1 MLGRHLK
8 NQTKPDDSRDAAFV
22 LPFDS
27 CLAKSYTL
35 PDGSIK
41 PGRQVLDHCVI
52 VGLVARE
59 LIGRMPSFLRDGLFP
74 DGSALI
80 AATHDIG
87 KVSPTFQKKIYLA
100 LTQSDEDVLSGLRSF
115 DAGLEKQWGGHAG
128 VSQATADAMGVGR
141 FIPEILGQHHGFSP
155 NLSKYKA
162 TCEVFGGERWN
173 AERERLFGEINKQL
187 NGETSLQWPVV
198 SDDLQSR
205 VIAGL
210 TTVSD
215 WIGSGSLF
223 EDPKREAD
231 KATIKQAI
239 DDAGYIQPRLKT
251 GLSFQDVFDFTAKD
265 AQIKLIE
272 SVSQPG
278 VYVLEAPM
286 GLGKTEAA
294 LFAAYQMLER
304 QMATGIYFAL
314 PTQLTSDKI
323 HERVNAFLQ
332 RILADDSPHK
342 QALLVHGQAWLKE
355 AAASFDQVGF
365 NMGEEANPGGAW
377 FSRGKRGILAPFAV
391 GTIDQALMAVMNVKH
406 GFVRTFGLAGK
417 VVILDEVHSYDSYT
431 GTILD
436 VLVAA
441 LRRLHCTVIIL
452 SATLT
457 KSRRASLLGLTD
469 NPPDCDAYPLISA
482 LPGYQSGRQ
491 NENQAKN
498 QDRQLVGSVLEI
510 GVEALPDAQV
520 MLRQSNE
527 IEALEEALRR
537 ADEGQQVL
545 WIENTVKEAQECFR
559 RLAARAHDMGMAC
572 GLLHSRFTKADRAK
586 NEAIW
591 VTHFGKDGMASR
603 GRQGRILVGTQVLE
617 QSLDIDA
624 DFLITRIAPTDML
637 LQRLGRLWRH
647 SETFRPSSAR
657 QEAWLLAPDLAQAEA
672 NPESAFGATAKVY
685 DPYVL
690 CRSLAVW
697 EKRNQVS
704 LPSQIRTLIEA
715 TYAPQQESGSMA
727 RYLDQLERTREKL
740 YRLALVGL
748 SRGGQTLLEEKAQTR
763 HSDQETTEVLLI
775 RRYQWDSVRKG
786 SCVTLLDGENLFVPE
801 NGRSLPR
808 TQWRAVS
815 AKLAQHTLNVAEYL
829 APEALNRQQV
839 EWLGDYFY
847 LGKPEYNEPV
857 MLRVALVGDD
867 GGVRALHG
875 GQPNEKYQISY
886 DPMQGYLT
894 AKRF

>member
-8 NQTKPDDSRDAAFV
+8 NQTKSVHSEDAVFV
-22 LPFDS
+22 IPFDS

-35 PDGSIK
+35 QDGTIK

-52 VGLVARE
+52 VGRVAKE
-59 LIGRMPSFLRDGLFP
+59 LIGRMPSFLRDDLFL

-80 AATHDIG
+80 AAAHDIG
-87 KVSPTFQKKIYLA
+87 KVSPTFQKKIYSA
-100 LTQSDEDVLSGLRSF
+100 LTQCNEGVMSGLKPF
-115 DAGLEKQWGGHAG
+115 DVALEKKWGGHAG
-128 VSQATADAMGVGR
+128 VSQATADGLNVGR

-155 NLSKYKA
+155 DLSKYKA
-162 TCEVFGGERWN
+162 TSEVFGRRSWN
-173 AERERLFGEINKQL
+173 TERECLLAEIINKL
-187 NGETSLQWPVV
+187 GGRAPMSWPVV
-198 SDDLQSR
+198 NNDLQSR
-205 VIAGL
+205 VLAGL

-223 EDPKREAD
+223 EDPEKEAD
-231 KATIKQAI
+231 KATINQAI

-251 GLSFQDVFDFTAKD
+251 GLCFQDIFNFNAKD
-265 AQIKLIE
+265 TQIKLIE
-272 SVSQPG
+272 SVVQPG

-294 LFAAYQMLER
+294 LYAAYQMLER

-323 HERVNAFLQ
+323 HERVNAFLK

-355 AAASFDQVGF
+355 AAVSFE
-365 NMGEEANPGGAW
+365 MGEEANPGGAW

-457 KSRRASLLGLTD
+457 KARRASLLGLLD
-469 NPPDCDAYPLISA
+469 NPPDSSAYPLISA
-482 LPGYQSGRQ
+482 LPT
-491 NENQAKN
+491 QAEG
-498 QDRQLVGSVLEI
+498 LVLEI

-527 IEALEEALRR
+527 MEALEEALRR
-537 ADEGQQVL
+537 ADEGQLVL

-559 RLAARAHDMGMAC
+559 RLAARAYDMGMAC

-591 VTHFGKDGMASR
+591 VTHFGKEGLASR

-637 LQRLGRLWRH
+637 LQRIGRLWRH
-647 SETFRPSSAR
+647 SETIRPSSAR
-657 QEAWLLAPDLAQAEA
+657 REAWLLAPDLAQAEA

-715 TYAPQQESGSMA
+715 TYVPQQESGSMA
-727 RYLDQLERTREKL
+727 RYLYQLERTREKL
-740 YRLALVGL
+740 HRLALVGL
-748 SRGGQTLLEEKAQTR
+748 SRGGQTLPEEKAQTR

-775 RRYQWDSVRKG
+775 RRYQWDEERKG
-786 SCVTLLDGENLFVPE
+786 SWVTLLDGERLFVPK
-801 NGRSLPR
+801 NGRSLPWK
-808 TQWRAVS
+808 QWRAVS
-815 AKLAQHTLNVAEYL
+815 AKLAQYTLNVAEYL
-829 APEALNRQQV
+829 APDALNRQQV

-847 LGKPEYNEPV
+847 LGKPEYDEPV

-875 GQPNEKYQISY
+875 GQPNEKHQISY
-886 DPMQGYLT
+886 HPLQGYLT